1 MALGLEACRVH
12 GLHGSGFRLAR
23 HVDCGL
29 EAFRFWGTGL
39 YRSIGHVAFG
49 LEAVR
54 VYGLHGSGFKATDRG
69 FANRGL
75 KASGLCRSI
84 GHVAFAGFHGSGLRF
99 GV

>member
-1 MALGLEACRVH
+1 M
-12 GLHGSGFRLAR
+12 
-23 HVDCGL
+23 
-29 EAFRFWGTGL
+29 
-39 YRSIGHVAFG
+39 AFG

-84 GHVAFAGFHGSGLRF
+84 GHAAFAGFHGSGLRF

>member
-1 MALGLEACRVH
+1 MAYTDR
-12 GLHGSGFRLAR
+12 GSGLQDMWIVGWRAF
-23 HVDCGL
+23 
-29 EAFRFWGTGL
+29 FRFWGTGL